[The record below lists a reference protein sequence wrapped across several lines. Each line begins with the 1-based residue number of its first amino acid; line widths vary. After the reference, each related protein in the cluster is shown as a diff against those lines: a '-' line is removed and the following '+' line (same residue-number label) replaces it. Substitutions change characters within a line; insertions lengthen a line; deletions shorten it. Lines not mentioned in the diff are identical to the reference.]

1 MIYNMLFMFILAIK
15 KFYIF
20 QTFLEPLL
28 NPEGDEH
35 LLKSGQAVDIC
46 TNFEQLMTEHE
57 EYNSS
62 FLFFKLVSFL
72 LETEER
78 LKEWEDVGTL
88 TDLFENRVLF

>member
-62 FLFFKLVSFL
+62 FCFSNLLASFL
-72 LETEER
+72 KR
-78 LKEWEDVGTL
+78 KNG
-88 TDLFENRVLF
+88 